1 VVNEGDKSMKF
12 KAPNCC
18 PVCGHEMTISRLSC
32 NHCQTRIEGSFT
44 SCKFCKLPVEQQ
56 EFIEVFLKCRGSIKD
71 VEKELG
77 ISYPTV
83 RNRLDGVIQ
92 ALGYRVQR
100 QDEREEKVPSR
111 EILSTLEKGGISAQE
126 AARLLRKATKQ
137 R

>member
-1 VVNEGDKSMKF
+1 MRF

-18 PVCGHEMTISRLSC
+18 PVCGHEMTISSLACS
-32 NHCQTRIEGSFT
+32 HCQTRIEGNFT
-44 SCKFCKLPVEQQ
+44 SCKFCKLPAEQQ

-92 ALGYRVQR
+92 ALGYRVQK
-100 QDEREEKVPSR
+100 QDDEEGKNHKQ
-111 EILSTLEKGGISAQE
+111 EILSALEKGEISARE
-126 AARLLRKATKQ
+126 AAGLLKRQ
-137 R
+137 RGNANLERGK